1 MTVPTIALIVYDN
14 IQPIHFSMPY
24 SAFSTIYALEKPLFD
39 VKVVSE
45 NPEKL
50 HHPLLHFELDGGLE
64 WLEKADI
71 VVMTGWHDVSIPPS
85 DALLEALRQAA
96 ARGAMIVGLCFGSYV
111 LACAGLLNGKKATSH
126 WLGEQQF
133 AQRFPAVKWDFN
145 PIYLEQGNIITS
157 AGTVASLDCCLSIVR
172 KIYGVKIANHIAR
185 ILVIPPHR
193 EGGQAQFI
201 EQPIARATPNS
212 NINGLLAFLLENLTA
227 SHSIDELAARISMSR
242 STFTRHF
249 RKATGMSLNQWLIE
263 ARLQKARDLLEST
276 DLAITDIAHQTG
288 FNSDIAFRQHFIK
301 KHKIAPNQWR
311 KRFG

>member
-1 MTVPTIALIVYDN
+1 MSLPTVALIVYNN

-24 SAFSTIYALEKPLFD
+24 SVFSVMYEVETPLFD
-39 VKVVSE
+39 VKIVCD
-45 NPEKL
+45 NPENFQ
-50 HHPLLHFELDGGLE
+50 HPLLNIRLDGGLE
-64 WLEKADI
+64 LLEQADI
-71 VVMTGWHDVSIPPS
+71 VVMTGWNDAEIEPS
-85 DALLEALRQAA
+85 EKLLEALQQAH
-96 ARGAMIVGLCFGSYV
+96 ARGTTVVGLCFGSYV

-126 WLGEQQF
+126 WLGEHQF
-133 AQRFPAVKWDFN
+133 AHRFPAVKWDFN

-172 KIYGVKIANHIAR
+172 NIYGVKTANHIAR
-185 ILVIPPHR
+185 ILVVPPHR

-227 SHSIDELAARISMSR
+227 SHNIDELAARISMSR

-249 RKATGMSLNQWLIE
+249 RKATGMSLNQWLTE

-276 DLAITDIAHQTG
+276 DLTITDIAHQSG

-301 KHKIAPNQWR
+301 KHKIVPNQWR
-311 KRFG
+311 KRFS